1 MAIRVGWVSVAADR
15 VEVSGFGCDWSGR
28 VRLARCPLDGTG
40 VGGSGPLSVSC
51 TLDGH
56 AVEFHD
62 ASHAGGLAPSM
73 GVAGGGR
80 PDWLQLNGDIFG
92 HLTPGTE

>member
-1 MAIRVGWVSVAADR
+1 MCIIGPVGDSYVGWVSVAADR
-15 VEVSGFGCDWSGR
+15 VVPLLSLSLALAGAVASAG
-28 VRLARCPLDGTG
+28 RLARCPLDGTG

-62 ASHAGGLAPSM
+62 ASHAGGLVPSL
-73 GVAGGGR
+73 GY
-80 PDWLQLNGDIFG
+80 
-92 HLTPGTE
+92 